1 MLGFVCKVTNL
12 DMWNKLRDAGLLTVP
27 ADDNVIRFL
36 PPLIIERAHV
46 NEALGIVDKVASAW
60 EQKDAGA

>member
-27 ADDNVIRFL
+27 ADENVVRFL
-36 PPLIIERAHV
+36 PPLIIERSHV
-46 NEALGIVDKVASAW
+46 DEAISILNEVADGW
-60 EQKDAGA
+60 EFGDARA